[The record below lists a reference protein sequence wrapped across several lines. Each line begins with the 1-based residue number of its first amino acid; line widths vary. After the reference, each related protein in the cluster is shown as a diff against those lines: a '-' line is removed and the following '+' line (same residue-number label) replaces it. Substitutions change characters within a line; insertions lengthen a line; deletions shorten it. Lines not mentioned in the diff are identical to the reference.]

1 MLIGTQIIAAEG
13 YQVLQKKV
21 TYHFL
26 KNDYALNKVF
36 LAVFGGYADAKPS
49 AGLVVVNRNQFEK
62 GIEVGMIQVCP
73 EQLKMPP
80 WLSAL
85 EGLDLSLIDN
95 FRLNAQK
102 PHSERVRERVMLISG
117 ALEKIE
123 EIFKADNPELEIN
136 RCARTCEPIQ
146 NESRFRLW
154 LLTYLSFGRNQWVL
168 LPPFHRAGQWNRL
181 DYPDTKFGATSLAFG
196 KYFGYGSD
204 QALINKCEEGY
215 IKYAKLGKTLMSIY
229 RSVMIGTFGCQ
240 VTKIPSPINPHKKI
254 DVYVHAGGD
263 RFPTYGQFK
272 YRVVKKYGIE
282 QVQKTLYG
290 RVRYRTRLA
299 PSQGSFS
306 AAVANLMERVEAD
319 GYYTKE
325 RPKGYLNDSYFEPL
339 CVVRGRD
346 YTSGLLVGIGFSLN
360 KERSEAYRMMLFSM
374 AIPKVF
380 FCSLFGITIQKEDW
394 PSEGLP
400 PFFGVDRGPGAKRDL
415 ISELEDRFPIKDMAP
430 SYSGQ
435 SKATIESSHPKHYKS
450 EGEPY
455 YIKSNLT
462 PVELAKKEIQDTIIY
477 NQIADMS
484 GRMQPNPDM
493 AYVRHT
499 PLEIWN
505 FYNER
510 FRSDAQPISL
520 VDAVKTFLTKVEL
533 TVKHDG
539 VWMKGQKYDSKELR
553 EAGILETVVSS
564 SSIKVNGYCL
574 DLTTRYIWIELK
586 ERLLML
592 EAQMRIRDDDNMLY
606 VSLSELE
613 QWQQL
618 RNQLSSEHRAVIHAT
633 ASRFQSD
640 FESNTGKRYD
650 HGTIVFG
657 SPKKNAVKATSSNVL
672 SLSKAKRK
680 SR

>member
-1 MLIGTQIIAAEG
+1 MLVGTQIFAAEG
-13 YQVLQKKV
+13 YKVLVKQV

-26 KNDYALNKVF
+26 KSDYKLNKVF
-36 LAVFGGYADAKPS
+36 LSVFGGYENAKPT
-49 AGLVVVNRNQFEK
+49 AGLIVMNRNQFEE
-62 GIEVGMIQVCP
+62 GVATNMIKVRLK
-73 EQLKMPP
+73 QLRMPP
-80 WLSAL
+80 WLSDL
-85 EGLDLSLIDN
+85 EELDLSLIDN
-95 FRLNAQK
+95 FRSCAK
-102 PHSERVRERVMLISG
+102 KSHAERVGERFMCISN
-117 ALEKIE
+117 ALQKMD

-136 RCARTCEPIQ
+136 RCARQCEPAQ

-154 LLTYLSFGRNQWVL
+154 LLTYLSFGHGQWVL

-181 DYPDTKFGATSLAFG
+181 NYPDTKFGATSLAFG
-196 KYFGYGSD
+196 KYFGYGSN
-204 QALINKCEEGY
+204 QALIDKCEDGY
-215 IKYAKLGKTLMSIY
+215 IKYAKLGKTMTSIY
-229 RSVMIGTFGCQ
+229 RSVMKDTFGCQ
-240 VTKIPSPINPHKKI
+240 VKKILSPINLHKKI
-254 DVYVHAGGD
+254 DAYVNVAGE

-272 YRVVKKYGIE
+272 YRVFKKYGIE

-306 AAVANLMERVEAD
+306 AAVANLMERIEAD

-325 RPKGYLNDSYFEPL
+325 RPKGYMNDSYFEPM

-346 YTSGLLVGIGFSLN
+346 YASGLLVGIGFSLN

-374 AIPKVF
+374 AIPKVL

-415 ISELEDRFPIKDMAP
+415 IVDLEDRFPIKDMAP

-450 EGEPY
+450 EGQPY
-455 YIKSNLT
+455 FIKSNLT
-462 PVELAKKEIQDTIIY
+462 PAELAKKEIQDTITY
-477 NQIADMS
+477 NQMADMS

-493 AYVRHT
+493 VYVRHT

-505 FYNER
+505 FYHER

-539 VWMKGQKYDSKELR
+539 IWMKGQKYDSKELR
-553 EAGILETVVSS
+553 ETRILETIVSS

-574 DLTTRYIWIELK
+574 DLTTRYIWIEFK
-586 ERLLML
+586 ERLFML
-592 EAQMRIRDDDNMLY
+592 EAQMRIRDDENMLY

-618 RNQLSSEHRAVIHAT
+618 RNKLSSEHRVASHAT
-633 ASRFQSD
+633 ASKFQFK
-640 FESNTGKRYD
+640 FEADTGKSYD

-657 SPKKNAVKATSSNVL
+657 VPKKNAINHSSNNVL
-672 SLSKAKRK
+672 SITKFKKK
-680 SR
+680 SL